1 MTAFAPHKQF
11 GFQAAEDGAPDGTRT
26 GGGTPWDKIELELS
40 GMKRDLDD
48 LEVRLQDLDP
58 NNPERKAV
66 IDEAEDDLLQAA
78 SSVLEA
84 LEATLTPPPSA
95 PEAVFEYN
103 TPSVYD
109 RGYYK
114 KLAQESREAIAK
126 ELGGQATP
134 YHNLTEEQYV
144 ALLRLRLS
152 HAFDFN
158 PPPGVESAFPQSR
171 EARDEA
177 IELFEK
183 ARDLQQ
189 PDDVHVHYTFKGP
202 GSLEDQLSDLY
213 FENFGGELS
222 RNYEKCTSPTDVLR
236 SRVTDWIRGL
246 ESLQSVGVFPEI
258 PNEARAPSFESEEA
272 YEDAMQ
278 SLMDLAHDI
287 VWQPLTDE
295 DQDAVASG
303 DRRYSTPEQ
312 LDASRDA
319 AISVICENPHFI
331 FEFISFLKMVDL
343 ARVEMDLNP
352 DSSLD
357 LGDRLSFVDPA
368 PPQVPEERISTAE
381 ATAAGDGTA
390 TRADIQPDS
399 APDLTDA

>member
-26 GGGTPWDKIELELS
+26 GGGTPWDKIELELF
-40 GMKRDLDD
+40 GMKRALDD

-58 NNPERKAV
+58 NNPEHKAA

-84 LEATLTPPPSA
+84 LEATFTPPPSA
-95 PEAVFEYN
+95 PKAVFEYN
-103 TPSVYD
+103 TQSVYD
-109 RGYYK
+109 RGVYEK
-114 KLAQESREAIAK
+114 MAQASREAIAK
-126 ELGGQATP
+126 KLGGQITP
-134 YHNLTEEQYV
+134 YHSLTEEQYI
-144 ALLRLRLS
+144 ALLRLHLS

-158 PPPGVESAFPQSR
+158 RPQGVESSFPQSR

-177 IELFEK
+177 NGLFEK

-189 PDDVHVHYTFKGP
+189 SDYVHVHYTFKGP

-213 FENFGGELS
+213 FKNFERELS
-222 RNYEKCTSPTDVLR
+222 RNYQQCTSPTDVLR

-258 PNEARAPSFESEEA
+258 PNEARTPSFESEEA
-272 YEDAMQ
+272 YQDAIQ
-278 SLMDLAHDI
+278 SLMDLAHNI

-295 DQDAVASG
+295 DNDAVASG
-303 DRRYSTPEQ
+303 DRRYSTREQ
-312 LDASRDA
+312 LDSSRDA

-331 FEFISFLKMVDL
+331 FEFIGFLKLSDEL
-343 ARVEMDLNP
+343 RV
-352 DSSLD
+352 
-357 LGDRLSFVDPA
+357 
-368 PPQVPEERISTAE
+368 Q
-381 ATAAGDGTA
+381 
-390 TRADIQPDS
+390 
-399 APDLTDA
+399 